1 MNESNHTNE
10 RKEKNISKKFTTGIY
25 LSLYLCSL
33 LLMVY
38 ILYHETFSIGK
49 MQINT
54 VILNGILVQIQ
65 FLTMIGFITCD
76 DTRKRFLIAYMGNIL
91 LLILTAFSVFI
102 NHKED
107 GILGFVVALTIHFI
121 LWMMEKYTKRMKQLS
136 ISELKLHLK
145 KEENEQL
152 RLYSSVIEQSPLSIV
167 ITDEQGNIKYVNPYF
182 TEVTGYTLDEVI
194 GKHTRILKS
203 NKNQPD
209 TYKTLWQNIT
219 RGEKWIGEF
228 TNIDKNGNEFYERA
242 VISPIIGEKGETSY
256 YVSIKENITEAL
268 LLKSTLDDQSRFIRQ
283 LIDVIPSS
291 IFYVDKDDIFLGAN
305 SEFTRVYQ
313 TDTNLHHGLNLRD
326 TPWMDASKYQRFTEM
341 RQESVKT
348 GKPTI
353 RQIVSNINGKDTALL
368 YCVNAYYTSN
378 GDIGG
383 YIGIL
388 TDISELK
395 EKEIELQNA
404 FIQAN
409 AATEAKSMFLANMSH
424 EIRTP
429 MNAVIGMSYLAL
441 QTQLTDKQRDYLS
454 KINNA
459 ATSLLRIV
467 NDILDFSKI
476 EAGKLKMENLEFN
489 LDEVLSKSIELLIP
503 KAREK
508 NLEVI
513 YHLPCNIPVQI
524 IGDPLR
530 LGQIITNLM
539 SNAIKFTHTG
549 EIRIDVTQEDQK
561 EKKVCLKFRVSDT
574 GIGISKE
581 NQEKLFE
588 AFTQSD
594 NTITRQYGGTG
605 LGLTISKTLAEMM
618 NGRLW
623 LESEEN
629 VGSTFSFTAW
639 FDIGETLPSKKC
651 ITLQDIKRIK
661 TLVVDDNPMAG
672 EIMKEY
678 MENLG
683 ATVELAASGRQAIEL
698 IQKNG
703 FESPYQ
709 LLLIDW
715 NMPDLDGMET
725 VKCINT
731 LSEIKIKP
739 LVILVTA
746 YDLEE
751 MKKTAQNLGIA
762 AFLTKPISQS
772 SLYDT
777 IVNIFAKDISISQKE
792 VPPYE
797 TTLSLHGV
805 NILLV
810 EDNEVNQ
817 QIACELLESQG
828 CKVTISNN
836 GLQAV
841 QRFKSRIETYDL
853 IFMDIQMPE
862 MDGFE
867 ATKQI
872 RKIDTE
878 IPIIAMTARNMY
890 DEKEKCYQVGM
901 NDHIAK
907 PIDPE
912 LLMETVSKWAKNTS
926 NSENFSRILPEKSAE
941 SIEKSFPT
949 IYGIDTTMGIHRLS
963 GNMELYETLLYKFA
977 TEQIEIAEKI
987 KNNLEDYELL
997 QNQAHLLKGVAGNI
1011 GATQVYQLS
1020 GELEKMAELKSP
1032 LRELKAIAEDMVQE
1046 FQKVSTEIVLMVT
1059 NKQQTISYE
1068 VENNE
1073 NIDEMIVKL
1082 AELLKKGDVEGIAYF
1097 NKIRPALK
1105 NILGE
1110 GLFQTMDAY
1119 IARYEFDEAEVAL
1132 GKWRETNEY

>member
-1 MNESNHTNE
+1 MNESNNTKE
-10 RKEKNISKKFTTGIY
+10 RKEKNMTKKIITGIY
-25 LSLYLCSL
+25 LSLYLCSF
-33 LLMVY
+33 LLMAY
-38 ILYHETFSIGK
+38 ILYHETTTIGK

-54 VILNGILVQIQ
+54 VVLNGVLVQIQ
-65 FLTMIGFITCD
+65 FLAMIGFITCQA
-76 DTRKRFLIAYMGNIL
+76 TRKRFLIAYVGNL
-91 LLILTAFSVFI
+91 FLFTMTAFSVFI
-102 NHKED
+102 NHQED

-121 LWMMEKYTKRMKQLS
+121 LLMMEKYTKRMKQLS
-136 ISELKLHLK
+136 IAELKLHLK

-209 TYKTLWQNIT
+209 TYKTLWKNIT

-242 VISPIIGEKGETSY
+242 VISPIIGEDGETAY
-256 YVSIKENITEAL
+256 YMSIKENITEAL
-268 LLKSTLDDQSRFIRQ
+268 LLKNTLDDQSRFISQ

-291 IFYVDKDDIFLGAN
+291 IFYVDKEDIFLGAN

-313 TDTNLHHGLNLRD
+313 TDPNLHHGLKLKD
-326 TPWMDASKYQRFTEM
+326 TPWMDEPKYQRFTEM

-353 RQIVSNINGKDTALL
+353 RQIVSNLNGKETAML

-409 AATEAKSMFLANMSH
+409 AATEAKSLFLANMSH

-513 YHLPCNIPVQI
+513 YHLPCNLPAQI

-561 EKKVCLKFRVSDT
+561 GKKVCLKFRVSDT

-639 FDIGETLPSKKC
+639 FDIGETLSPKKC
-651 ITLQDIKRIK
+651 ITLQDIKKIK

-698 IQKNG
+698 IQNNG

-725 VKCINT
+725 VKCINA

-751 MKKTAQNLGIA
+751 MKKSSQNLGIA

-777 IVNIFAKDISISQKE
+777 IVNIFAKDLSISQKE
-792 VPPYE
+792 SLPYE
-797 TTLSLHGV
+797 TTLLHGV

-817 QIACELLESQG
+817 QIACELLQNQG
-828 CKVTISNN
+828 CKVAVSNN

-841 QRFKSRIETYDL
+841 QRFKSRTETYDL

-867 ATKQI
+867 ATKKI
-872 RKIDTE
+872 REIDAE

-912 LLMETVSKWAKNTS
+912 LLMEMVSKWAKNTS
-926 NSENFSRILPEKSAE
+926 NLNDYSKISSDKSAE
-941 SIEKSFPT
+941 SIEKSFPR
-949 IYGIDTTMGIHRLS
+949 IYGLDTNKGIHRLS
-963 GNMELYETLLYKFA
+963 GNMELYEKLLYKFA
-977 TEQIEIAEKI
+977 TEQIEIVEKI

-997 QNQAHLLKGVAGNI
+997 QSQAHLLKGVAGNI

-1020 GELEKMAELKSP
+1020 GQLERMSELKSP
-1032 LRELKAIAEDMVQE
+1032 LSELKAIVEDVVQE
-1046 FQKVSTEIVLMVT
+1046 FHKVSTEIVLMVT
-1059 NKQQTISYE
+1059 NKEQTLSTE
-1068 VENNE
+1068 AVNNE

-1082 AELLKKGDVEGIAYF
+1082 ADMLKRGDVEGITYF

-1105 NILGE
+1105 DILGE
-1110 GLFQTMDAY
+1110 GLYQTIDAY
-1119 IARYEFDEAEVAL
+1119 IARYEFDEAAVAI

>member
-1 MNESNHTNE
+1 MNESDITKE
-10 RKEKNISKKFTTGIY
+10 RKEKKFSKKIVTGIY
-25 LSLYLCSL
+25 LSFYFISF
-33 LLMVY
+33 LLMAYVLFQKT
-38 ILYHETFSIGK
+38 ITIGK
-49 MQINT
+49 TQINT
-54 VILNGILVQIQ
+54 VIFNGVLVQIQ
-65 FLTMIGFITCD
+65 FLAMVGFVTCEA
-76 DTRKRFLIAYMGNIL
+76 TRKRFLIAYLGNIFL
-91 LLILTAFSVFI
+91 IILTAFSVFVR
-102 NHKED
+102 HQED
-107 GILGFVVALTIHFI
+107 GILGFSVALSIHFI
-121 LWMMEKYTKRMKQLS
+121 LWMMEKHTKRMKQLN

-167 ITDEQGNIKYVNPYF
+167 ITDDHGNIKYVNPYF

-203 NKNQPD
+203 NKNQPE
-209 TYKTLWQNIT
+209 TYKSLWKNIT
-219 RGEKWIGEF
+219 QGEKWIGEF

-242 VISPIIGEKGETSY
+242 VISPIVGENGETAY

-268 LLKSTLDDQSRFIRQ
+268 LLKNTLDDQSKFISQ

-291 IFYVDKDDIFLGAN
+291 IFYVDKEDIFLGAN

-313 TDTNLHHGLNLRD
+313 TDTNPHQGTNFKD
-326 TPWMDASKYQRFTEM
+326 TPWMDTFKYQRFTEM
-341 RQESVKT
+341 RQESVET
-348 GKPTI
+348 GKPAI
-353 RQIVSNINGKDTALL
+353 RQIVSTINGKETALL
-368 YCVNAYYTSN
+368 YCVNAYYTST

-476 EAGKLKMENLEFN
+476 EAGKLKMEKLEFN
-489 LDEVLSKSIELLIP
+489 LDEVLTKSIELLIP

-513 YHLPCNIPVQI
+513 YHLPCDIPVQI

-530 LGQIITNLM
+530 LGQIITNLL
-539 SNAIKFTHTG
+539 SNAVKFTHTG
-549 EIRIDVTQEDQK
+549 EIRIDVIREEQK
-561 EKKVCLKFRVSDT
+561 EQKLCLKFRVSDS

-639 FDIGETLPSKKC
+639 FDIGETLSSKKC
-651 ITLQDIKRIK
+651 ITLHDIKKIK

-678 MENLG
+678 MENMG
-683 ATVELAASGRQAIEL
+683 ATVDLAASGGQALEL
-698 IQKNG
+698 IQKNS

-725 VKCINT
+725 VKHINA

-751 MKKTAQNLGIA
+751 MKKNAQDLGIA

-772 SLYDT
+772 SLYDA
-777 IVNIFAKDISISQKE
+777 IVNIFAKDLSISQKE
-792 VPPYE
+792 DPQYE
-797 TTLSLHGV
+797 IASSLHGI

-817 QIACELLESQG
+817 QIACELLQSQG
-828 CKVTISNN
+828 CKLAISNN

-841 QRFKSRIETYDL
+841 QCFKSRIETYDL

-872 RKIDTE
+872 REIDTE
-878 IPIIAMTARNMY
+878 IPIIAMTARNMQE
-890 DEKEKCYQVGM
+890 EKEKCYQAGM

-912 LLMETVSKWAKNTS
+912 LLMEMVSKWAKNKSDFKDYPKTYS
-926 NSENFSRILPEKSAE
+926 DKSAKNM
-941 SIEKSFPT
+941 EKSFAS
-949 IYGIDTTMGIHRLS
+949 IYGIDAQMGIHRLS
-963 GNMELYETLLYKFA
+963 GNKELYEKLLYKFA
-977 TEQIEIAEKI
+977 TEQKDIIEKI
-987 KNNLEDYELL
+987 KNNSEDYGLL
-997 QNQAHLLKGVAGNI
+997 QNQAHILKGVAGNI
-1011 GATQVYQLS
+1011 GAIKVFKLAN
-1020 GELEKMAELKSP
+1020 ELERMAELNSP
-1032 LRELKAIAEDMVQE
+1032 LNELKVAAETVVQE
-1046 FQKVSTEIVLMVT
+1046 FDKVSAEIVSAAI
-1059 NKQQTISYE
+1059 NKEQSIS
-1068 VENNE
+1068 VERVNNE
-1073 NIDEMIVKL
+1073 DADEMIVKL
-1082 AELLKKGDVEGIAYF
+1082 TGMLKMGDVEGIAYF
-1097 NKIRPALK
+1097 NKISPTLK

-1110 GLFQTMDAY
+1110 GLFQAINSN
-1119 IARYEFDEAEVAL
+1119 IARYEFDEAEVVL
-1132 GKWRETNEY
+1132 RKWRETNE

>member
-1 MNESNHTNE
+1 MNESNIT
-10 RKEKNISKKFTTGIY
+10 KEKILTKKIETGIY
-25 LSLYLCSL
+25 LSLYLSSF
-33 LLMVY
+33 LLMSYV
-38 ILYHETFSIGK
+38 LYQETISIGK
-49 MQINT
+49 TQMNT
-54 VILNGILVQIQ
+54 VVLNGVLVQIQ
-65 FLTMIGFITCD
+65 FLAMIGFITCEA
-76 DTRKRFLIAYMGNIL
+76 TRKRFLIAYMGNIL
-91 LLILTAFSVFI
+91 LFILTAFSAFI
-102 NHKED
+102 NHQED
-107 GILGFVVALTIHFI
+107 GILGFAVAIIFHCI
-121 LWMMEKYTKRMKQLS
+121 LWIMEKYAKRMKQLC

-209 TYKTLWQNIT
+209 TYKTLWKNIT
-219 RGEKWIGEF
+219 QGEKWIGEF

-242 VISPIIGEKGETSY
+242 VISPIIGENGETSY

-268 LLKSTLDDQSRFIRQ
+268 LLKNTLDDQSRFISQ

-313 TDTNLHHGLNLRD
+313 TDTNLHHGLDLKD
-326 TPWMDASKYQRFTEM
+326 TPWMDVPKYQRFTEM
-341 RQESVKT
+341 RQESVET

-353 RQIVSNINGKDTALL
+353 RQIVSNISGKDTALL

-395 EKEIELQNA
+395 EKEMELQNA
-404 FIQAN
+404 FIRAN

-476 EAGKLKMENLEFN
+476 EAGKLKMEHLEFN

-513 YHLPCNIPVQI
+513 YHLPCDIPVQI

-539 SNAIKFTHTG
+539 SNAVKFTHTG

-618 NGRLW
+618 NGKLW
-623 LESEEN
+623 LKSEEN

-639 FDIGETLPSKKC
+639 FDIGETTSSKKY
-651 ITLQDIKRIK
+651 ITLQDIKKIK

-678 MENLG
+678 MENMG
-683 ATVELAASGRQAIEL
+683 ATVELAASGNQAIEL
-698 IQKNG
+698 IQKNSS
-703 FESPYQ
+703 ESPYQ

-715 NMPDLDGMET
+715 NMPELDGMET

-731 LSEIKIKP
+731 LSEIKMKP

-751 MKKTAQNLGIA
+751 MKKSAQGLGIA

-777 IVNIFAKDISISQKE
+777 IVNIFAKDLSISQKE
-792 VPPYE
+792 VPQYE
-797 TTLSLHGV
+797 TISSLYGV
-805 NILLV
+805 RILLA

-817 QIACELLESQG
+817 QIACELLQNQG
-828 CKVTISNN
+828 CKVAISNN
-836 GLQAV
+836 GYQAV
-841 QRFKSRIETYDL
+841 QRFKNGTEAYDL

-872 RKIDTE
+872 REIDPQ

-890 DEKEKCYQVGM
+890 EEKEKCYQAGM

-912 LLMETVSKWAKNTS
+912 LLMEMVAKWAKTKNTS
-926 NSENFSRILPEKSAE
+926 NLKDYPKIRPDKSEESAVN
-941 SIEKSFPT
+941 SCDA
-949 IYGIDTTMGIHRLS
+949 IYGVDTKMGIYRLS
-963 GNMELYETLLYKFA
+963 GNKDLYDKLLYNFA
-977 TEQIEIAEKI
+977 TEQIEIVEKI
-987 KNNLEDYELL
+987 KNNLDDYVLL
-997 QNQAHLLKGVAGNI
+997 QNQAHQLKGVSGNI
-1011 GATQVYQLS
+1011 GATKIYQLS
-1020 GELEKMAELKSP
+1020 SELERMAELHCP
-1032 LRELKAIAEDMVQE
+1032 LNDLKVAAEAVAHE
-1046 FQKVSTEIVLMVT
+1046 FQKVSAEIMLAATKKKQVISTEEI
-1059 NKQQTISYE
+1059 Y
-1068 VENNE
+1068 NE
-1073 NIDEMIVKL
+1073 NTDEIILKL
-1082 AELLKKGDVEGIAYF
+1082 AGMLKKGDVESIAYF
-1097 NKIRPALK
+1097 NKINPALR

-1110 GLFQTMDAY
+1110 NLFQTIDAY
-1119 IARYEFDEAEVAL
+1119 IARYEFDEAEVVL
-1132 GKWRETNEY
+1132 RKWRGTNEY

>member
-1 MNESNHTNE
+1 MNESNNTKE
-10 RKEKNISKKFTTGIY
+10 RKEKNMTKKITTGIY
-25 LSLYLCSL
+25 LSLYLCSF
-33 LLMVY
+33 LLMAY
-38 ILYHETFSIGK
+38 ILYHETTTIGK

-54 VILNGILVQIQ
+54 VVLNGVLVQIQ
-65 FLTMIGFITCD
+65 LLAMIGFITCHA
-76 DTRKRFLIAYMGNIL
+76 TRKRFLIAYMGNL
-91 LLILTAFSVFI
+91 FLFTMTAFSVFI
-102 NHKED
+102 NHQED
-107 GILGFVVALTIHFI
+107 GILGFVVALTIYFI
-121 LWMMEKYTKRMKQLS
+121 LWMMEKYIKRMKQLS
-136 ISELKLHLK
+136 IAELKLHLK
-145 KEENEQL
+145 KEEKEQL

-209 TYKTLWQNIT
+209 TYKTLWKNIT

-242 VISPIIGEKGETSY
+242 VISPIIGEDGETAY

-268 LLKSTLDDQSRFIRQ
+268 LLKNTLDDQSRFISQ

-291 IFYVDKDDIFLGAN
+291 IFYVDKEDIFLGAN

-313 TDTNLHHGLNLRD
+313 TDPNLHHGLKLKD
-326 TPWMDASKYQRFTEM
+326 TPWMDEPKYQRFTEM

-348 GKPTI
+348 GKPII
-353 RQIVSNINGKDTALL
+353 RQIVSNLNGKETAML

-409 AATEAKSMFLANMSH
+409 AATEAKSLFLANMSH

-513 YHLPCNIPVQI
+513 YHLPCNLPAQI

-639 FDIGETLPSKKC
+639 FDIGETLSPKKC
-651 ITLQDIKRIK
+651 ITLQDIKKIK

-678 MENLG
+678 MENMG
-683 ATVELAASGRQAIEL
+683 ASVELAASGRQAIEL

-725 VKCINT
+725 VKCINA

-751 MKKTAQNLGIA
+751 MKKSAQNLGIA

-777 IVNIFAKDISISQKE
+777 IVNIFAKDLSISQKE
-792 VPPYE
+792 SLPYE
-797 TTLSLHGV
+797 TTLLHGV

-817 QIACELLESQG
+817 QIACELLQNQG
-828 CKVTISNN
+828 CKVAISNN

-841 QRFKSRIETYDL
+841 QRFKSRTETYDL

-867 ATKQI
+867 ATKKI
-872 RKIDTE
+872 REIDAE

-912 LLMETVSKWAKNTS
+912 LLMEMVTKWAKNTS
-926 NSENFSRILPEKSAE
+926 NLKDYSKISPDKSAE
-941 SIEKSFPT
+941 SMEKSFPR
-949 IYGIDTTMGIHRLS
+949 IYGIDTQKGIHRLS
-963 GNMELYETLLYKFA
+963 GNMELYEKLLYKFA
-977 TEQIEIAEKI
+977 TEQIEIVEKI

-997 QNQAHLLKGVAGNI
+997 QSQAHLLKGVAGNI

-1020 GELEKMAELKSP
+1020 GQLERMAELKSP
-1032 LRELKAIAEDMVQE
+1032 LSELKAIAEDVVQE
-1046 FQKVSTEIVLMVT
+1046 FHKVSTEIVLMVT
-1059 NKQQTISYE
+1059 NKEQTISNE
-1068 VENNE
+1068 AVNNE

-1082 AELLKKGDVEGIAYF
+1082 ADMLKRGDVEGITYF

-1105 NILGE
+1105 DILGE
-1110 GLFQTMDAY
+1110 GLFQTIDAY
-1119 IARYEFDEAEVAL
+1119 ITRYEFDEAAVAI

>member
-1 MNESNHTNE
+1 MNESNHTKE
-10 RKEKNISKKFTTGIY
+10 RKEKNMSKKITTGIY
-25 LSLYLCSL
+25 LSLYLCSF
-33 LLMVY
+33 LLMTY
-38 ILYHETFSIGK
+38 ILYHETMTIGK

-54 VILNGILVQIQ
+54 VVLNGVLVQIQ
-65 FLTMIGFITCD
+65 FLAMIGFITCHA
-76 DTRKRFLIAYMGNIL
+76 TRKRFLIAYMGNL
-91 LLILTAFSVFI
+91 LLFTMTAFSVFI
-102 NHKED
+102 NHQED

-121 LWMMEKYTKRMKQLS
+121 LWMMEKYTKKMKQLS

-209 TYKTLWQNIT
+209 TYKTLWKNIT

-242 VISPIIGEKGETSY
+242 VISPIIGEDGETAY

-268 LLKSTLDDQSRFIRQ
+268 LLKNTLDDQSRFISQ

-291 IFYVDKDDIFLGAN
+291 IFYVDKEDIFLGAN

-313 TDTNLHHGLNLRD
+313 TDTNLHHGLNLKD
-326 TPWMDASKYQRFTEM
+326 TPWMDAPKYQRFTEM

-353 RQIVSNINGKDTALL
+353 RQIVSNLNGKETAML

-409 AATEAKSMFLANMSH
+409 AATEAKSLFLANMSH

-513 YHLPCNIPVQI
+513 YHLPCNLPAQI

-639 FDIGETLPSKKC
+639 FDIGETLSPKKC
-651 ITLQDIKRIK
+651 ITLQDIKKIK

-678 MENLG
+678 MENMG
-683 ATVELAASGRQAIEL
+683 ASVELAASGRQAIEL

-725 VKCINT
+725 VKCINA

-751 MKKTAQNLGIA
+751 MKKSAQNLGIA

-777 IVNIFAKDISISQKE
+777 IVNIFAKDLSISQKE
-792 VPPYE
+792 SLPYE
-797 TTLSLHGV
+797 TTLLHGV

-817 QIACELLESQG
+817 QIACELLQNQG
-828 CKVTISNN
+828 CKVAISNN

-841 QRFKSRIETYDL
+841 QRFKSRTETYDL

-867 ATKQI
+867 ATKKI
-872 RKIDTE
+872 REIDAE

-912 LLMETVSKWAKNTS
+912 LLMEMVSKWAKNTS
-926 NSENFSRILPEKSAE
+926 NLNDYSKISSDKSAE
-941 SIEKSFPT
+941 SIKKSFPR
-949 IYGIDTTMGIHRLS
+949 IYGIDTKKGIHRLS
-963 GNMELYETLLYKFA
+963 GNMELYEKLLYKFA
-977 TEQIEIAEKI
+977 TEQIEIVEKI

-997 QNQAHLLKGVAGNI
+997 QSQAHLLKGVAGNI

-1020 GELEKMAELKSP
+1020 GQLERMAELKSP
-1032 LRELKAIAEDMVQE
+1032 LSELKAIAEDVVQE
-1046 FQKVSTEIVLMVT
+1046 FHKVSTEIVLMVT
-1059 NKQQTISYE
+1059 NNEQTISNE
-1068 VENNE
+1068 AVNNE
-1073 NIDEMIVKL
+1073 NINAMIVKL
-1082 AELLKKGDVEGIAYF
+1082 VDMLKKGDVEGITYF

-1105 NILGE
+1105 DLLGE
-1110 GLFQTMDAY
+1110 GLFQTIDAY
-1119 IARYEFDEAEVAL
+1119 IARYEFDEAAVAI

>member
-1 MNESNHTNE
+1 MNESNNTKE
-10 RKEKNISKKFTTGIY
+10 RKEKNMTKKITTGIY
-25 LSLYLCSL
+25 LSLYLCSFL
-33 LLMVY
+33 SMAY
-38 ILYHETFSIGK
+38 ILYHETTTIGK

-54 VILNGILVQIQ
+54 VVLNGVLVQIQ
-65 FLTMIGFITCD
+65 LLAMIGFITCHA
-76 DTRKRFLIAYMGNIL
+76 TRKRFLIAYMGNL
-91 LLILTAFSVFI
+91 FLFTMTAFSIFI
-102 NHKED
+102 NHQED

-121 LWMMEKYTKRMKQLS
+121 LWMMEKYIKRMKQLS
-136 ISELKLHLK
+136 IAELKLHLK

-209 TYKTLWQNIT
+209 TYKTLWKNIT

-242 VISPIIGEKGETSY
+242 VISPIIGEDGETAY

-268 LLKSTLDDQSRFIRQ
+268 LLKNTLDDQSRFISQ

-291 IFYVDKDDIFLGAN
+291 IFYVDKEDIFLGAN

-313 TDTNLHHGLNLRD
+313 TDPNLHHGLKLKD
-326 TPWMDASKYQRFTEM
+326 TPWMDEPKYQRFTEM

-353 RQIVSNINGKDTALL
+353 RQIVSNLNGKETAML

-409 AATEAKSMFLANMSH
+409 AATEAKSLFLANMSH

-513 YHLPCNIPVQI
+513 YHLPCNLPAQI

-639 FDIGETLPSKKC
+639 FDIGETLSPKKC
-651 ITLQDIKRIK
+651 ITLQDIKKIK

-678 MENLG
+678 MENMG
-683 ATVELAASGRQAIEL
+683 ASVELAASGRQAIEL

-725 VKCINT
+725 VKCINA

-751 MKKTAQNLGIA
+751 MKKSAQNLGIA

-777 IVNIFAKDISISQKE
+777 IVNIFAKDLSISQKE
-792 VPPYE
+792 SLPYE
-797 TTLSLHGV
+797 TTLLHGV

-817 QIACELLESQG
+817 QIACELLQNQG
-828 CKVTISNN
+828 CKVAISNN

-841 QRFKSRIETYDL
+841 QRFKSRTETYDL

-867 ATKQI
+867 ATKKI
-872 RKIDTE
+872 REIDAE

-912 LLMETVSKWAKNTS
+912 LLMEMVTKWAKNTS
-926 NSENFSRILPEKSAE
+926 NLKDYSKISPDKSAE
-941 SIEKSFPT
+941 SMEKSFPR
-949 IYGIDTTMGIHRLS
+949 IYGIDTQKGIHRLS
-963 GNMELYETLLYKFA
+963 GNMELYEKLLYKFA
-977 TEQIEIAEKI
+977 TEQIEIVEKI

-997 QNQAHLLKGVAGNI
+997 QSQAHLLKGVAGNI

-1020 GELEKMAELKSP
+1020 GQLERMAELKSP
-1032 LRELKAIAEDMVQE
+1032 LSELKAIAEDVVQE
-1046 FQKVSTEIVLMVT
+1046 FHKVSTEIVLMVT
-1059 NKQQTISYE
+1059 NKEQTISNE
-1068 VENNE
+1068 AVNNE

-1082 AELLKKGDVEGIAYF
+1082 ADMLKRGDVEGITYF

-1105 NILGE
+1105 DILGE
-1110 GLFQTMDAY
+1110 GLFQTIDAY
-1119 IARYEFDEAEVAL
+1119 ITRYEFDEAAVAI